1 MLLYRN
7 WAAVRSFRRTRTD
20 LQLGVMSRFGVF
32 TLVAGFAAV
41 CVLVML
47 RIPRFLL
54 DRRITHRLGAV
65 VLPNNWQGGAVWN
78 IFIVTGKQFVYSVSA
93 SANIYI
99 CQYPYWRPWHL
110 VHGA

>member
-1 MLLYRN
+1 
-7 WAAVRSFRRTRTD
+7 
-20 LQLGVMSRFGVF
+20 MSRFGVF
-32 TLVAGFAAV
+32 TLVVGFAAV

-78 IFIVTGKQFVYSVSA
+78 IFIVTGKQFIYSVSA
-93 SANIYI
+93 NANIFASTLTGGPGIWYTPRESWPLYI
-99 CQYPYWRPWHL
+99 RL
-110 VHGA
+110 DTS